1 MRKPTPPIPPPLP
14 PPQRPGRVGGCIQRS
29 INVVLRT
36 SSCAVRPRRPSAA
49 IVASRAARPLSAEE
63 RKKGGNKRAGVKKG
77 ERPARMRLE
86 SPSHICACAASSSH
100 LSVCVGPPL
109 LRMRLSSPSLLRAG
123 ALCPL
128 LRMRTA
134 HPTPPTLRACAVR
147 LFRIRP
153 LHMRLVSLPLP
164 QWGHPTLG
172 EGEGE
177 GGRGEGRARCCPLPM
192 LLFPGS

>member
-134 HPTPPTLRACAVR
+134 HPTPPPFAHAPCASSASGPCTCALCRFPSPNGGTQR
-147 LFRIRP
+147 L
-153 LHMRLVSLPLP
+153 
-164 QWGHPTLG
+164 
-172 EGEGE
+172 
-177 GGRGEGRARCCPLPM
+177 GRGRGREEGQ
-192 LLFPGS
+192 